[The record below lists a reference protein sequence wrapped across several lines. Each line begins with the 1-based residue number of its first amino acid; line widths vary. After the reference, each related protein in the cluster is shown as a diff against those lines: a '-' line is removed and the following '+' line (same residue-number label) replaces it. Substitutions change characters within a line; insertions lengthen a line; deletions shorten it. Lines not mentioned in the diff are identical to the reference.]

1 VTHLGIKTTFEEQSR
16 IITFPG
22 YLKIIILVAVRDNE
36 DEMPINS
43 SSENSSKV
51 FIPLSL
57 Y

>member
-22 YLKIIILVAVRDNE
+22 YLKIIILVAVRVNE
-36 DEMPINS
+36 DKMPSNS